1 LPFPRWAAI
10 GRIRPQAH
18 ACSAPWLEFSPM
30 KPAAAKES
38 DEPGNYQGTADF
50 YHQIAD
56 ALLPKRIRSLTMRQ
70 RLTRLLT
77 CSLSSR
83 RWLSAWFALCCS
95 RVSSS
100 PCSFLVGMR
109 SSTCGSVK
117 AGKPRSCSNRLR
129 AEGIGGDVSNAF
141 VMDTAAI
148 SVAQKEE
155 VEESVDEE
163 PILDLASES
172 L

>member
-1 LPFPRWAAI
+1 
-10 GRIRPQAH
+10 
-18 ACSAPWLEFSPM
+18 
-30 KPAAAKES
+30 
-38 DEPGNYQGTADF
+38 
-50 YHQIAD
+50 
-56 ALLPKRIRSLTMRQ
+56 
-70 RLTRLLT
+70 
-77 CSLSSR
+77 
-83 RWLSAWFALCCS
+83 
-95 RVSSS
+95 
-100 PCSFLVGMR
+100 MR

-129 AEGIGGDVSNAF
+129 VEGIGGDVSNAF